1 MDVLAKH
8 RSIALMPFVL
18 LLALASP
25 ASAQSRGKGKAKDKT
40 NSAVEVMASVTFT
53 QLERAE
59 IERFYRDNASPGL
72 ESLPPGIR
80 KNLARGKP
88 LPPGIAK
95 QVLPPTL
102 EGMLPSREGYRRL
115 AVGADIILI
124 EIATGLIVDIL
135 ADVIL

>member
-1 MDVLAKH
+1 MNVLTKH

-18 LLALASP
+18 LLVLALP
-25 ASAQSRGKGKAKDKT
+25 ASAQSRGKGKAKDKRS
-40 NSAVEVMASVTFT
+40 SAVEVISSVTFT

-59 IERFYRDNASPGL
+59 IERFFRDNASPGL
-72 ESLPPGIR
+72 EALPPGIR

-95 QVLPPTL
+95 QVLPSTL
-102 EGMLPSREGYRRL
+102 EGMLPIREGYRRV

-135 ADVIL
+135 AEVIL

>member
-1 MDVLAKH
+1 MDVLTKH

-25 ASAQSRGKGKAKDKT
+25 ASAQSRGKGKANDRRS
-40 NSAVEVMASVTFT
+40 SAVEVIASVTFT

-59 IERFYRDNASPGL
+59 IERFYRDNVSPGL
-72 ESLPPGIR
+72 EALPPGIR

-95 QVLPPTL
+95 KVLPPTL
-102 EGMLPSREGYRRL
+102 EGMLPIREAYRRV
-115 AVGADIILI
+115 AVGADVILI